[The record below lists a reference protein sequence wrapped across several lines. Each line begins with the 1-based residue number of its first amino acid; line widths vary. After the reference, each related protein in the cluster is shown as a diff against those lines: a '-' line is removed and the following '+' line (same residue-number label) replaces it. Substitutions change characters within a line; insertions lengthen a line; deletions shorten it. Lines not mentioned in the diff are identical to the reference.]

1 MNIGKLNK
9 RIRIMLPVDIPDGQ
23 GGRTRKWNV
32 KYTVW
37 GSIKVPR
44 ASSQIIQ
51 AAPSSELIY
60 EVVIRRLKEELTGA
74 KLACD
79 GKEYVVLHAYDG
91 YDYATVMQVREI
103 MKRR

>member
-9 RIRIMLPVDIPDGQ
+9 RIQIMLPVDVTDGQ
-23 GGRTRKWNV
+23 GGRIRKWIV

-37 GSIKVPR
+37 GSLKVPR

-79 GKEYVVLHAYDG
+79 GKEYEVLHAYDG

>member
-9 RIRIMLPVDIPDGQ
+9 RIQIMLPVDVTDGQ
-23 GGRTRKWNV
+23 GGRIRKWNV

-37 GSIKVPR
+37 GSLKVPR

-60 EVVIRRLKEELTGA
+60 EVVIRRLKEALTGA
-74 KLACD
+74 KLACG
-79 GKEYVVLHAYDG
+79 GKEYEVLHAYDG